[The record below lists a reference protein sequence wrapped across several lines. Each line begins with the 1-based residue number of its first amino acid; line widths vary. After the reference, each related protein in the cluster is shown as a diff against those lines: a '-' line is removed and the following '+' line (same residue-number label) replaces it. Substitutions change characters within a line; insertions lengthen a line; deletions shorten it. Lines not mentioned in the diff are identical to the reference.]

1 MMATATGFIVE
12 CTAGVPTGHAGSART
27 RGRDRAPVGPWRR
40 PFWATRGPAARDRLS
55 SRRTDPQVPMRHA
68 LTPSRI
74 VGRRGI
80 RGALVYGE
88 AHRRVDTSMGFSVVR
103 GDGLQSETPRKRA
116 RRTGLECTASCRATP
131 HNEIPAARSSCAP
144 IGSTRYVAGRPT
156 CRPCASARRISAIT
170 DPGSG
175 PARTPRAR
183 SGGGTSAGRQAWSQN
198 GSSRKRRAG
207 RAQTY
212 RVVSAQ
218 PPKSFLSDS
227 RKPPTRGP
235 CSSPEDT
242 RWYSSRSSRCLPVS
256 FRGTSTT
263 TL

>member
-1 MMATATGFIVE
+1 MMATVTGFIVE

-27 RGRDRAPVGPWRR
+27 RGRGRAPVGPWRR

-116 RRTGLECTASCRATP
+116 RRTGLGCTASCRATP
-131 HNEIPAARSSCAP
+131 HTARAWRADAPGGRPDPDAAPSVPRRADRRQDLVIGGEPTVLGDVPGDGLSTHVQRTTPARS
-144 IGSTRYVAGRPT
+144 TRKWPT
-156 CRPCASARRISAIT
+156 CMAYSVSRTHPSRPWPRGARRDRPARPGASSRPGSASALA
-170 DPGSG
+170 
-175 PARTPRAR
+175 AHR
-183 SGGGTSAGRQAWSQN
+183 S
-198 GSSRKRRAG
+198 
-207 RAQTY
+207 
-212 RVVSAQ
+212 
-218 PPKSFLSDS
+218 D
-227 RKPPTRGP
+227 
-235 CSSPEDT
+235 
-242 RWYSSRSSRCLPVS
+242 
-256 FRGTSTT
+256 
-263 TL
+263 